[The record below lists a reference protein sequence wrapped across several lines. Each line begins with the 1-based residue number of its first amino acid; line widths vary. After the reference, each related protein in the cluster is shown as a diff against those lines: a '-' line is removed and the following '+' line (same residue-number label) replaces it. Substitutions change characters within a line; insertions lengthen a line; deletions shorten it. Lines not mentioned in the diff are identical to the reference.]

1 MTEQT
6 VAIYCF
12 IDDFLRSTR
21 PQAPHKRQL
30 SDAELLTTALLAA
43 RFFGGNLA
51 AARRYMQQHWGMK
64 ALDKS
69 GFTRQL

>member
-6 VAIYCF
+6 VAMYCF
-12 IDDFLRSTR
+12 IDDFLRATR
-21 PQAPHKRQL
+21 PQASHKRQL

-51 AARRYMQQHWGMK
+51 AAPCYMQ
-64 ALDKS
+64 
-69 GFTRQL
+69 